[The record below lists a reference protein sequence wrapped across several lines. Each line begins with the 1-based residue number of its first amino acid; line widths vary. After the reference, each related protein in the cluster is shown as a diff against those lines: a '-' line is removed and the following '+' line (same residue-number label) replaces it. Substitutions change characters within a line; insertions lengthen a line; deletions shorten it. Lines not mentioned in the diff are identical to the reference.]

1 MADENEFTLSDH
13 KQATTNLSSS
23 LTRKI
28 EYLQALNAA
37 VEKQDDR
44 LVYQL
49 IDDRRYSSEILK
61 AKQTNEKFENEFLV
75 SDIHD
80 QLSTFLSEK
89 LIKYLREIYPFFY
102 FEEVQSGVYQFYFGN
117 WWGRRLFGELDVLNV
132 KFDFIEEEYEKLS
145 RSFALEVE
153 NKRYNTD
160 TINEL
165 SEEMDNLQELIDTQ
179 DQRDERKEEIR
190 RELKRQSQEKVS
202 LFSQV
207 KVKEQKQKLIDELS
221 NLTDLDEKANDA
233 YQKIKSYEDKVLKLS
248 KEDTLLGYEKQSIV
262 AKFGTFENFEDHN
275 KALYRDYIADLIA
288 TKGKVD

>member
-13 KQATTNLSSS
+13 KQSTTNLSSS

>member
-1 MADENEFTLSDH
+1 MADGNEFTLSDH
-13 KQATTNLSSS
+13 KESTTNLSSS
-23 LTRKI
+23 LTNKI

-37 VEKQDDR
+37 VEKQDNR

-61 AKQTNEKFENEFLV
+61 SKHASEKFENELLV

-80 QLSTFLSEK
+80 QLSIFLSEK
-89 LIKYLREIYPFFY
+89 LIKYLREMYPFFY
-102 FEEVQSGVYQFYFGN
+102 FEEVQNGVYQFYFGN

-132 KFDFIEEEYEKLS
+132 KFDFIPEEYEKLS

-165 SEEMDNLQELIDTQ
+165 ADEMDKLQDLIDTQ
-179 DQRDERKEEIR
+179 DERDERKEEIR

-202 LFSQV
+202 LFAQA

-221 NLTDLDEKANDA
+221 ELTDLDEKANDA
-233 YQKIKSYEDKVLKLS
+233 YQTIKSYEDKVLKLS

-275 KALYRDYIADLIA
+275 KTLYRDYIADLIA